1 MNATNG
7 FAAAIETNFRD
18 VVASTEPRRVCAA
31 ETVRGFAV
39 SLFALV
45 PCGLASLAI
54 FATL

>member
-1 MNATNG
+1 MTATNG

-18 VVASTEPRRVCAA
+18 VVASIEPRRVSAA

-39 SLFALV
+39 SILALV
-45 PCGLASLAI
+45 PCGLASFAL